1 MLIPTE
7 PIWIDQDDQL
17 AELCARWQLQA
28 ALAVDTEFMRS
39 DTFYPIAG
47 LLQIGD
53 GKGCYLIDPLAI
65 RNLEPLRA
73 LMLNPA
79 VTKVLHS
86 CSEDLEVFQ
95 RWLGVVP
102 APLFDTQVAAAFA
115 GLGFGLGYANLVKNL
130 LAVEIPKEETRSD
143 WLQRPL
149 SAAQLKYAALDVA
162 HMLIVYG
169 KLLQTLKT
177 SERLEWVKS
186 DCADLVANARKTD
199 DFGDAYQKVGF
210 AWKLRPQELS
220 ILQQLCIWRE
230 VEARARNIPRNRLIK
245 EPSLWE
251 IARKKI
257 QDLAQLQKVPEIPS
271 RTVKNDSD
279 TIFALVAQALAQ
291 DESAWPA
298 RLDPPLAQSEGPL
311 MKALKSYVR
320 DYAEQ
325 QQLPPEVLVRK
336 KDYEALVRSGMNGGE
351 YQLPERLCGWRFAL
365 IGAGLLGIVRQQT
378 APLCAD
384 QQHNQP
390 QDQQQDQQQG
400 EYL

>member
-1 MLIPTE
+1 MLIPSE

-17 AELCARWQLQA
+17 AELCVAWRQQA
-28 ALAVDTEFMRS
+28 AIAVDTEFMRS

-65 RNLEPLRA
+65 QNLVPLRE
-73 LMLNPA
+73 LMLDTA

-115 GLGFGLGYANLVKNL
+115 GLGFSLGYSGLVKSL
-130 LAVEIPKEETRSD
+130 LTIEIPKDETRSD

-149 SAAQLKYAALDVA
+149 SIAQLNYAALDVA

-169 KLLQTLKT
+169 KLLQQLKA
-177 SERLEWVKS
+177 SERLEWVKN
-186 DCADLVANARKTD
+186 DCADLVANARKAEDYT
-199 DFGDAYQKVGF
+199 DAYQKVGF
-210 AWKLRPQELS
+210 AWKLRPQELA
-220 ILQQLCIWRE
+220 ILKQLCIWRE
-230 VEARARNIPRNRLIK
+230 REARARGLPSNRLIK

-251 IARKKI
+251 IARKKV
-257 QDLAQLQKVPEIPS
+257 QDIAHLSKVADIPS
-271 RTVKNDSD
+271 RTLKNDAD
-279 TIFALVAQALAQ
+279 TIMQIVREALEL
-291 DESAWPA
+291 DESSWPA

-311 MKALKSYVR
+311 MKTLKSYVR

-325 QQLPPEVLVRK
+325 AQLPPEVLIRK
-336 KDYEALVRSGMNGGE
+336 KDYEYLVRSGMHGGE
-351 YQLPERLCGWRFAL
+351 YQLPERLLGWRFAL
-365 IGAGLLGIVRQQT
+365 IGEGLLKLAKTQAPQT
-378 APLCAD
+378 EIL
-384 QQHNQP
+384 
-390 QDQQQDQQQG
+390 
-400 EYL
+400 

>member
-17 AELCARWQLQA
+17 AELCVRWQQQA
-28 ALAVDTEFMRS
+28 ALAIDTEFMRS

-65 RNLEPLRA
+65 GNLEPLRE

-95 RWLGVVP
+95 CWLGVVP

-130 LAVEIPKEETRSD
+130 LTIEIPKEETRSD

-169 KLLQTLKT
+169 KLLQLLKT
-177 SERLEWVKS
+177 TERLEWVKS
-186 DCADLVANARKTD
+186 DCADLISNARKAD
-199 DFGDAYQKVGF
+199 DFSEAYQKVGF
-210 AWKLRPQELS
+210 AWKLREQELL
-220 ILQQLCIWRE
+220 ILKQLCIWRE
-230 VEARARNIPRNRLIK
+230 TEARARNIPRNRLIK

-251 IARKKI
+251 IARKRI
-257 QDLAQLQKVPEIPS
+257 QDATQLQRVPDIPS
-271 RTVKNDSD
+271 RTLKNDSE
-279 TIFALVAQALAQ
+279 TILQIVSDALTM
-291 DESAWPA
+291 DEAAWPA

-311 MKALKSYVR
+311 MKALKNYVR
-320 DYAEQ
+320 EYAEQ
-325 QQLPPEVLVRK
+325 AQLPPEVLIRK
-336 KDYEALVRSGMNGGE
+336 KDYEHLVRSGMNGGE
-351 YQLPERLCGWRFAL
+351 YRLPERLLGWRFDL
-365 IGAGLLGIVRQQT
+365 IGEGLLRIVRQQ
-378 APLCAD
+378 
-384 QQHNQP
+384 NV
-390 QDQQQDQQQG
+390 
-400 EYL
+400 